1 MSIKI
6 HKDSH
11 VDHGIPRE
19 VIHFVLGTFR
29 DRSEFFIETVALPDS
44 IELRHGLDHWP
55 APGGWCGDMKVKSI
69 PCGLHLDVPESEVY
83 YAERGDRKYT
93 SRLCRRPPR
102 MVREVTVVA
111 GPHPEDP
118 SAGMILFTM
127 YGGPQAPRE
136 PGDPSIEG
144 KAIEESKAFWKAA
157 AISQPVHLQ
166 ENLK

>member
-1 MSIKI
+1 MRPYIKI

-11 VDHGIPRE
+11 VDHGIPRG
-19 VIHFVLGTFR
+19 VVYKVLAAFS
-29 DRSEFFIETVALPDS
+29 DRTEFFIETVALPET
-44 IELRHGLDHWP
+44 IEILHSLDYWQN
-55 APGGWCGDMKVKSI
+55 PGGVSHEEKVKPV

-93 SRLCRRPPR
+93 SRLCRRPPG

-136 PGDPSIEG
+136 PGSFTLEG
-144 KAIEESKAFWKAA
+144 EVLEGEALEESKAFWKSAA
-157 AISQPVHLQ
+157 LS
-166 ENLK
+166 E